1 MQKVVENLE
10 KKVIYS
16 VLSTWA
22 SNYKPNDKYYII
34 PKIKDYI
41 IPKIKEK
48 RLTSNLSDSNKGYNV
63 YTKNTKIYVSLEN
76 YSNEYFFVHVSCV
89 HFHLGFWWYPNSH
102 SITRIID
109 WETDGFEDFVYEVK
123 KDEKNTYDV
132 DYNTV
137 IKFINIVCRP
147 PSRIDSPLF
156 KQLATYIH
164 INYDLLSI
172 ILNYLYVS
180 LV

>member
-22 SNYKPNDKYYII
+22 SDYKPNDKYYIV
-34 PKIKDYI
+34 
-41 IPKIKEK
+41 PKIKEK
-48 RLTSNLSDSNKGYNV
+48 CLTSNWSDTNKGYNV
-63 YTKNTKIYVSLEN
+63 YTKNTKIYVSLATSN
-76 YSNEYFFVHVSCV
+76 YSNEYLFVQVSCV

-147 PSRIDSPLF
+147 PSRTDSPLF
-156 KQLATYIH
+156 KQLATH
-164 INYDLLSI
+164 IPSSYDLLFI